1 MDPSFMNL
9 SLNSDLRSQSER
21 FLLRSAQSYADE
33 FDDGCPPFPD
43 WPPVGD
49 LTVTDLLEMIRN
61 QSPGKIPLPGVSGR
75 VSGYDYA
82 NTTAWKLNV
91 TQVGRHD
98 AKGFK
103 RYCPGPKG
111 YGRSEVHS
119 LHRAVDPLVE
129 ARRTPW

>member
-1 MDPSFMNL
+1 MDPNFMNL
-9 SLNSDLRSQSER
+9 SLNSDWRSQH
-21 FLLRSAQSYADE
+21 
-33 FDDGCPPFPD
+33 

-49 LTVTDLLEMIRN
+49 LTVMDLLEMIRN

-103 RYCPGPKG
+103 RYCFR
-111 YGRSEVHS
+111 GRK
-119 LHRAVDPLVE
+119 DTVE
-129 ARRTPW
+129 ARYTLSTVLSTLWWKLGARHGSDGNA